1 MPDKDKLNI
10 LSINYAIEK
19 ILIIQDLILMQMI
32 FIKIRETLMQ
42 Q

>member
-19 ILIIQDLILMQMI
+19 IFNYSRSYSNKESLTPELQRND
-32 FIKIRETLMQ
+32 
-42 Q
+42 

>member
-19 ILIIQDLILMQMI
+19 IFNYSSTYSNADD
-32 FIKIRETLMQ
+32 FYKN
-42 Q
+42 